1 MQREENTAQ
10 NRGKQSMR
18 RGKKTMN
25 DEENA
30 VQIVVEEEEEM
41 VDTIHQGNSDSVPL
55 DNSCTV
61 SLHCRLHTRRR
72 RHIEKRG
79 KSSTFLLNSV
89 QDYRFKAEQRRF
101 ERSPPS
107 GFPTQDQKN
116 R

>member
-1 MQREENTAQ
+1 
-10 NRGKQSMR
+10 
-18 RGKKTMN
+18 MN

-72 RHIEKRG
+72 RDIEKRG

-89 QDYRFKAEQRRF
+89 
-101 ERSPPS
+101 
-107 GFPTQDQKN
+107 
-116 R
+116 